1 MVEFLLNKE
10 NLHAYHCL
18 VTRCTHQRHHSLD
31 AIRRILIRSFVML
44 RKLIVFAITSG
55 LAAKLL
61 KKHFSRQDAAPV
73 NRTVTRRRR
82 AGTAT

>member
-1 MVEFLLNKE
+1 
-10 NLHAYHCL
+10 
-18 VTRCTHQRHHSLD
+18 
-31 AIRRILIRSFVML
+31 ML

-61 KKHFSRQDAAPV
+61 KKHFSRQVGSPV
-73 NRTVTRRRR
+73 SKPVTRRRR